1 MFPSELV
8 ASEGEREVGGGGE
21 GGRWEVRGVGRG
33 GELAAGGMES
43 TEGVETA

>member
-1 MFPSELV
+1 MSVGLFPSELV

-33 GELAAGGMES
+33 GIES